1 MSPAVWCVVINQKVV
16 GMPFLFALES
26 DQLDGVEVE
35 GEQRI
40 IDGRGQIALIPPL
53 PSEAACPGQLTS
65 AC

>member
-1 MSPAVWCVVINQKVV
+1 
-16 GMPFLFALES
+16 MPFLFALES

-53 PSEAACPGQLTS
+53 RAKQLVQ
-65 AC
+65 AN